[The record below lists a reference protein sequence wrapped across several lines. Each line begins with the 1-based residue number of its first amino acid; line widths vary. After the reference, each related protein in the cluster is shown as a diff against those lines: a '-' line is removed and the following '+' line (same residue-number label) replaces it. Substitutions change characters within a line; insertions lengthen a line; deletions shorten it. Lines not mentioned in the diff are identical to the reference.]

1 MLMFVAL
8 HALLQ
13 SRRMYRG
20 YLSHGVV
27 VTEEPFINV
36 KTLSFASLMAG
47 TVQYISCLSI
57 SWIIRD
63 IASDINICA

>member
-1 MLMFVAL
+1 
-8 HALLQ
+8 
-13 SRRMYRG
+13 MYRG
-20 YLSHGVV
+20 YLSQGVV